1 MPISGVVQP
10 DILVADEE
18 LRLRKFDGNYDFA
31 FDWYQ
36 DPETVKLVDGV
47 DQPYDREKLDRMY
60 RYLNEHGELYFIEIK
75 DSDTYRPIGDVTFW
89 QEDMPIVVGE
99 KNLRGKKIGRR
110 VVGALIKRAKELHY
124 PQIFVDE
131 IYHYNIGS
139 QKCFESAGFVAYET
153 TDKGKRYRKIL
164 SE

>member
-10 DILVADEE
+10 DILVVDEE

-47 DQPYDREKLDRMY
+47 DEPYDREKLDRMY

-75 DSDTYRPIGDVTFW
+75 DGDTYRPIGDVTFW

-99 KNLRGKKIGRR
+99 KNLRGKKNRSPRR
-110 VVGALIKRAKELHY
+110 WCIDQTRKGTAL
-124 PQIFVDE
+124 
-131 IYHYNIGS
+131 
-139 QKCFESAGFVAYET
+139 SADFC
-153 TDKGKRYRKIL
+153 
-164 SE
+164 